1 MKSQI
6 ATVKASVII
15 PTKNP
20 GTIFSKVLLRVLE
33 QQTDFS
39 FDVLVI
45 DSGST
50 DGTQEY
56 VRAIVDPRLRLMEIP
71 SSEFGHGKTRNLGI
85 ASTQGEFA
93 VLITHDAMPAS
104 DGWLASL
111 VHSAEKDTRIA
122 GVFGR
127 HIAYPEASIL
137 TKNELEMHFSGFVPY
152 PVVWNEDP
160 VRYAEDVGYRQF
172 LHFFSD
178 NNALVRRSVW
188 REIPYPNVDF
198 AEDQIWAQKIIEA
211 GWKKAYSHEA
221 TVFHSHDFKLF
232 DRLQRSFDESY
243 AFLRLF
249 NYELCPSIK
258 SMVRNWMSLSIRDL
272 NYLFSNGQGIT
283 NLSEIVQSP
292 IDNFMRSTGH
302 YLGTHGD
309 KIPDW
314 IKQIISRDR
323 RMHAGQVMSK

>member
-1 MKSQI
+1 MKFQI
-6 ATVKASVII
+6 TTVKASVII

-20 GTIFSKVLLRVLE
+20 RTIFSKVLPRVLE
-33 QQTDFS
+33 QRTDFP

-56 VRAIVDPRLRLMEIP
+56 VRSIADRRLRLMEIP

-93 VLITHDAMPAS
+93 VLITQDAMPAT
-104 DGWLASL
+104 DDWLASL
-111 VHSAEKDTRIA
+111 VHTVEKDTRIA

-127 HIAYPEASIL
+127 HIAYPDARML
-137 TKNELEMHFSGFVPY
+137 TKNELEMHFSGFTPY
-152 PVVWNEDP
+152 PVVWKEDL

-188 REIPYPNVDF
+188 REIPYPDVDF

-221 TVFHSHDFKLF
+221 AVFHSHDFKLF
-232 DRLQRSFDESY
+232 ERLQRSFDESY

-249 NYELCPSIK
+249 KYELSPSIK
-258 SMVRNWMSLSIRDL
+258 SMLRGWMSMSIRDL
-272 NYLFSNGQGIT
+272 NYLVSNGQGIA
-283 NLSEIVQSP
+283 NLSEIFHSP
-292 IDNFMRSTGH
+292 LDNFMRSTGH

-309 KIPDW
+309 NIPDW
-314 IKQIISRDR
+314 FKQIISRDR
-323 RMHAGQVMSK
+323 RMHAGQVVSK